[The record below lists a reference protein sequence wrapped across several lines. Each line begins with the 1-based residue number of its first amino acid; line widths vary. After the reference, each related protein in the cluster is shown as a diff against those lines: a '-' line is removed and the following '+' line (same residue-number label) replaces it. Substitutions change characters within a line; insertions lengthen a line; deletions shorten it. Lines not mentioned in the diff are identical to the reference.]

1 MLRCV
6 FNEHKGV
13 DIQPLDI
20 PSPGFLS
27 HFKEEM
33 GCASAEFLVCSVLD
47 YCFIKSIQVA
57 IFAILHSLWHC
68 CCPLAVE
75 L

>member
-1 MLRCV
+1 M
-6 FNEHKGV
+6 HS
-13 DIQPLDI
+13 QPLDM

-33 GCASAEFLVCSVLD
+33 GCVSAEFLVCSVLD

-57 IFAILHSLWHC
+57 RSAILHSF
-68 CCPLAVE
+68 AV
-75 L
+75 LNC